1 MCGGWSARKRRL
13 FLKKKKQKDFC
24 PFEFG
29 GAGAF
34 GVKWV
39 KVFCFFFSK
48 KKRLLSS
55 LSARPVA
62 PPVQAR
68 TMRATP
74 GANDRRLPCAAIVDR
89 VVRQAGRRLFLVAV
103 MVEHWGADRPRMGDV
118 AAALAVLGGMAG
130 ERMGG
135 RLGQAV
141 LPRVGRRVL
150 HDAGGVG
157 GWVRS
162 V

>member
-1 MCGGWSARKRRL
+1 
-13 FLKKKKQKDFC
+13 
-24 PFEFG
+24 
-29 GAGAF
+29 
-34 GVKWV
+34 
-39 KVFCFFFSK
+39 
-48 KKRLLSS
+48 
-55 LSARPVA
+55 
-62 PPVQAR
+62 
-68 TMRATP
+68 MRATP